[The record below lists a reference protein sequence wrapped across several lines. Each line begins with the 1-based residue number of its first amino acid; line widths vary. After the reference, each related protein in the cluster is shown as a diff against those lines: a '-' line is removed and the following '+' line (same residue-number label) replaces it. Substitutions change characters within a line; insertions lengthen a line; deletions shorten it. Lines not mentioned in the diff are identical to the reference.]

1 MGCSICDF
9 DLESEFIVA
18 HRHPTL
24 GVALCGACREAC
36 AEASAEA
43 CTWCGQSRGIM
54 WKCAGAGKG
63 AGAGDAPCQ
72 HMFCDG
78 CAQLALP
85 ADRVRD
91 DGSRVLRPCLVCDP
105 TPLAQLQQALLDARA
120 RWSMAETAYR
130 AAIAADLEHSS
141 LPVEKQAVLVDRL
154 LRCDDELHDALARL
168 EGCDEVAEASDAAKN
183 GSNVAMVSLDDGTAG
198 QTIPTTGK
206 KCLATLGQARSVRHL
221 TASATSSVLTWTP
234 PNLL

>member
-1 MGCSICDF
+1 MAEDALGCSIADF

-36 AEASAEA
+36 AEASADA
-43 CTWCGQSRGIM
+43 CTWCGQTHGIM
-54 WKCAGAGKG
+54 WKCASAGKG

-72 HMFCDG
+72 HMFCDD

-85 ADRVRD
+85 ADRMRD
-91 DGSRVLRPCLVCDP
+91 DGSRCFVHAWCDP
-105 TPLAQLQQALLDARA
+105 TPLAELQRALLDARA

-154 LRCDDELHDALARL
+154 CAATTSYDALARL
-168 EGCDEVAEASDAAKN
+168 EGCDEVAEARTRQRMDPMLPWCPWTMHGWA
-183 GSNVAMVSLDDGTAG
+183 DDSSFWQKVPCHSTV
-198 QTIPTTGK
+198 I
-206 KCLATLGQARSVRHL
+206 TLPLRLRRH
-221 TASATSSVLTWTP
+221 
-234 PNLL
+234 